1 MFIDGLSWALLIAG
15 GFICFSGAF
24 GMHRFPDFF
33 SRMHAASV
41 TDTLGGSL
49 ILFGLML
56 QTDGQILVLVKLIL
70 IFLFILITSPT
81 ASHALAKAA
90 LHGGLRP
97 KLGSKQDE
105 QDDDVLER
113 FGFSKSE
120 SKSESKSV
128 KDNNKE

>member
-1 MFIDGLSWALLIAG
+1 MNVFIDGLSWGLLVLG

-41 TDTLGGSL
+41 TDTLGGTL

-56 QTDGQILVLVKLIL
+56 QSGGQMLVLIKLVL
-70 IFLFILITSPT
+70 IVLFILITSPT

-97 KLGSKQDE
+97 KLGSKQEE
-105 QDDDVLER
+105 QDEDVLNSFR
-113 FGFSKSE
+113 
-120 SKSESKSV
+120 SV
-128 KDNNKE
+128 KTEEEFKE

>member
-1 MFIDGLSWALLIAG
+1 MNIFIDGLSWALRILG
-15 GFICFSGAF
+15 GFICVSGAI

-49 ILFGLML
+49 ILVGLML
-56 QTDGQILVLVKLIL
+56 QLDGEYTVLVKLIL
-70 IFLFILITSPT
+70 IVLFILLTSPT

-97 KLGSKQDE
+97 KLGSNQEEQDE
-105 QDDDVLER
+105 DVLR
-113 FGFSKSE
+113 SFGPVKSE
-120 SKSESKSV
+120 DTK
-128 KDNNKE
+128 NKE

>member
-1 MFIDGLSWALLIAG
+1 
-15 GFICFSGAF
+15 
-24 GMHRFPDFF
+24 
-33 SRMHAASV
+33 
-41 TDTLGGSL
+41 
-49 ILFGLML
+49 ML

-120 SKSESKSV
+120 SKSESKSA

>member
-1 MFIDGLSWALLIAG
+1 MSIFIDGLSWALLILG
-15 GFICFSGAF
+15 GFICVSGAI

-49 ILFGLML
+49 ILVGLML
-56 QTDGQILVLVKLIL
+56 QLDGEYTVLVKLIL
-70 IFLFILITSPT
+70 IVLFILLTSPT

-97 KLGSKQDE
+97 KLGSNQEEQDE
-105 QDDDVLER
+105 DVLR
-113 FGFSKSE
+113 SFGPVKSE
-120 SKSESKSV
+120 DTK
-128 KDNNKE
+128 NKE